1 MREIYVVLIFT
12 LLSFSEAFLLKKL
25 MKEELIMNKRGNGWA
40 LLPLFVF
47 IIVYI
52 ASALL
57 AKDFYT
63 VSIIVPFLAAT
74 LVALVMN
81 RKVKFED
88 KVEIFCKGAGNTNII
103 LMVLIFI
110 LAGAFAQVAKSMGA
124 VDSTVNLGLSIL
136 PSNIMIAGIFVI
148 ACFISLSVGTSM
160 GTIVALVPIAVG
172 VAEKTGIL
180 TAIAV
185 AAVVCG
191 SMFGDNL
198 SMISDTT
205 IAATRTQGCEMKDK
219 FKMNFKIV
227 LPAAII
233 TAFIFVLIAKGG
245 AATTVEAL
253 DYSLIK
259 IVPYIA
265 VIVGALVGL
274 NVIVVL
280 LGGIVIAGIIGF
292 IGGSFDLLGFFGAI
306 ADGIGGMSE
315 LIIIS
320 ILIAGTIEIIK
331 YNGGIDFIINKGLR
345 GFKSKMGA
353 ELGIAAL
360 VSLVDVCTANN
371 TVAIVTVG
379 PIAKDI
385 SDEVGL
391 EPKRVAGI
399 IDMFSC
405 VFQGIIPYGAQLI
418 SAAGLAAL
426 SPFAIM
432 KYLFYPYLMGI
443 SAIIAIVWYH
453 RKKSKNIVVRE
464 NK

>member
-1 MREIYVVLIFT
+1 
-12 LLSFSEAFLLKKL
+12 
-25 MKEELIMNKRGNGWA
+25 MNKRGNVWA
-40 LLPLFVF
+40 LLPLLVF
-47 IIVYI
+47 IIVYVG
-52 ASALL
+52 SALL
-57 AKDFYT
+57 AKDFYA

-81 RKVKFED
+81 RKVKFDE
-88 KVEIFCKGAGNTNII
+88 KVEIFCKGAGNTDII
-103 LMVLIFI
+103 LMILIFI
-110 LAGAFAQVAKSMGA
+110 LAGAFAEVAKAMGA

-136 PSNIMIAGIFVI
+136 PSNIMIAGIFVV

-160 GTIVALVPIAVG
+160 GTIVALTPIAVG

-205 IAATRTQGCEMKDK
+205 IAATKTQGCEMKEK

-233 TAFIFVLIAKGG
+233 TAFIFILITKDG
-245 AATTVEAL
+245 TITVVETL

-265 VIVGALVGL
+265 VIIGALVGL

-280 LGGIVIAGIIGF
+280 VGGILIAGVIGF
-292 IGGSFDLLGFFGAI
+292 IGGSFDLLVFFGAI
-306 ADGIGGMSE
+306 ANGISGMSE

-320 ILIAGTIEIIK
+320 ILISGTIEIIK
-331 YNGGIDFIINKGLR
+331 YNGGIDFIINKGLK

-353 ELGIAAL
+353 ELGIAVL
-360 VSLVDVCTANN
+360 VSLVDICTANN

-399 IDMFSC
+399 MDMFAC

-432 KYLFYPYLMGI
+432 KYLFYPYLMGV

-453 RKKSKNIVVRE
+453 RKGNKSVSLKEEKLV
-464 NK
+464 

>member
-1 MREIYVVLIFT
+1 
-12 LLSFSEAFLLKKL
+12 
-25 MKEELIMNKRGNGWA
+25 MNKRGNVWA
-40 LLPLFVF
+40 LLPLLVF
-47 IIVYI
+47 IIVYVG
-52 ASALL
+52 SALL
-57 AKDFYT
+57 AKDFYA

-81 RKVKFED
+81 RKVKFDE
-88 KVEIFCKGAGNTNII
+88 KVEIFCKGAGNTDII
-103 LMVLIFI
+103 LMILIFI
-110 LAGAFAQVAKSMGA
+110 LAGAFAEVAKAMGA

-136 PSNIMIAGIFVI
+136 PSNIMIAGIFVV

-160 GTIVALVPIAVG
+160 GTIVALTPIAVG

-205 IAATRTQGCEMKDK
+205 IAATKTQGCEMKEK

-233 TAFIFVLIAKGG
+233 TAFIFILITKDG
-245 AATTVEAL
+245 TITVVETL

-265 VIVGALVGL
+265 VIIGALVGL

-280 LGGIVIAGIIGF
+280 VGGILIAGVIGF

-306 ADGIGGMSE
+306 ANGIGGMSE

-320 ILIAGTIEIIK
+320 ILISGTIEIIK
-331 YNGGIDFIINKGLR
+331 YNGGIDFIINKGLK
-345 GFKSKMGA
+345 GFKSKIGA
-353 ELGIAAL
+353 EFGIAAL
-360 VSLVDVCTANN
+360 VSLVDICTANN

-399 IDMFSC
+399 MDMFAC

-418 SAAGLAAL
+418 SAAGLAVL

-453 RKKSKNIVVRE
+453 RKNNKNVVVKE
-464 NK
+464 NKAV

>member
-1 MREIYVVLIFT
+1 
-12 LLSFSEAFLLKKL
+12 
-25 MKEELIMNKRGNGWA
+25 MKNKGNGLA
-40 LLPLFVF
+40 LLPLVVFVVVYLSSA
-47 IIVYI
+47 II
-52 ASALL
+52 
-57 AKDFYT
+57 AKDFYS
-63 VSIIVPFLAAT
+63 VSVIVPFLAAA
-74 LVALVMN
+74 LVALFMN
-81 RKVKFED
+81 RKVKFDE
-88 KVEIFCKGAGNTNII
+88 KIEIFCKGAGNSNII
-103 LMVLIFI
+103 LMILIFI

-136 PSNIMIAGIFVI
+136 PSNIMVAGLFLI

-160 GTIVALVPIAVG
+160 GTIVALVPISVG
-172 VAEKTGIL
+172 VAEKTGIV
-180 TAIAV
+180 TAISV

-191 SMFGDNL
+191 AMFGDNL

-205 IAATRTQGCEMKDK
+205 IAATRTQGCKMKDK

-233 TAFIFVLIAKGG
+233 TTFIFVFITRGSAEVS
-245 AATTVEAL
+245 VEAL

-265 VIVGALVGL
+265 VIIGALSGL
-274 NVIVVL
+274 NVILVL
-280 LGGIVIAGIIGF
+280 LAGMIIAGVIGF
-292 IGGSFDLLGFFGAI
+292 ASGSFDLLGFFNSI

-353 ELGIAAL
+353 EYGIAAL
-360 VSLVDVCTANN
+360 VSLVDICTANN

-399 IDMFSC
+399 MDMFSC

-426 SPFAIM
+426 SPFQIM

-443 SAIIAIVWYH
+443 SAIIAIALYH
-453 RKKSKNIVVRE
+453 RKKSKQV
-464 NK
+464 

>member
-1 MREIYVVLIFT
+1 
-12 LLSFSEAFLLKKL
+12 
-25 MKEELIMNKRGNGWA
+25 MNKRGNVWA
-40 LLPLFVF
+40 LLPLLVF

-52 ASALL
+52 GSALL

-81 RKVKFED
+81 RKVNFDE

-103 LMVLIFI
+103 LMILIFI
-110 LAGAFAQVAKSMGA
+110 LAGAFAEVAKSMGA

-148 ACFISLSVGTSM
+148 SCFISLSVGTS
-160 GTIVALVPIAVG
+160 IVPIAVG

-185 AAVVCG
+185 SAVVCG

-205 IAATRTQGCEMKDK
+205 IAATRTQGCEMKEK

-233 TAFIFVLIAKGG
+233 TAFIFVLISKGG
-245 AATTVEAL
+245 SITSVEAL

-280 LGGIVIAGIIGF
+280 LGGILIAGVIGF
-292 IGGSFDLLGFFGAI
+292 IGGSFDLLGFFGSI
-306 ADGIGGMSE
+306 ATGIGGMSE

-320 ILIAGTIEIIK
+320 ILISGTIEIIK
-331 YNGGIDFIINKGLR
+331 YNGGIDFIINKGLK

-360 VSLVDVCTANN
+360 VSLVDICTANN

-399 IDMFSC
+399 MDMFAC

-453 RKKSKNIVVRE
+453 RKDNKSVSLKE
-464 NK
+464 EK